1 MPQKTNLNINPYYDD
16 FNKEDNFYKV
26 LFKPGQPVQA
36 RELTTLQSQLQN
48 QIESFGS
55 HIFKEGSMV
64 IPGNIN
70 YDGQYYSLKINND
83 HLGIPVSLYTDKLK
97 GKRLKGEDTGI
108 IVSVDDYKLAGDTSE
123 ITHLTLF
130 VKYVESGEDN
140 TISTLNDGE
149 NLLVEES
156 FVYGNTPINAG
167 DSVATLIDTDASSTG
182 CAVGIS
188 SGVYFIRGTFVDVST
203 DKLVLDPYSNSPSY
217 RVGLDIQEDIVTA
230 KEDSKLYDNA
240 RGFSNFAAPGADRF
254 KISTTL
260 IKKSLSDQN
269 DTSFVELV
277 RLDDGEIKK
286 LQNKSQY
293 SIIKDYFAQRTFDES
308 GSYSVEPFEVEIA
321 NSLNDGI
328 SNEGVFRSTEVT
340 EQGNTPTDDLMAVKV
355 SAGKAYVKGYDS
367 EKIGTTVLDVEKPR
381 DTQTVDSSLVSY
393 EFGTKFRINHVLGV
407 TPTAINT
414 TQTIGLWNQRS
425 ASNTAGSG
433 QQIGDAKVY
442 ACNLTDSQYKDHT
455 TEFDLYLF
463 DIQTWTIVTTNR
475 NLSNIEL
482 PAGSFVR
489 GISSGAT
496 GYAQYQG
503 GGDYTQEL
511 TQVSGTFVKGEQI
524 IINENPQY
532 TASLIAVTVYGIQD
546 IKSVYQDT
554 STLSGYSVD
563 FVADTVLENWLP
575 EQFNVVNNI
584 SITGAAATVPGKNW
598 SGVKLGSVIKYTKPA
613 ATVPTFNRISAVAA
627 DLNSVTLASCP
638 NIAGV
643 CDGSLAP
650 ITGLEVSSFT
660 LGATKVGLSN
670 TKGLYAPL
678 DRSDIS
684 DVSLT
689 NSNLIVGSQI
699 TGETTNGSGVL
710 SVNIS
715 ATGISSAFF
724 ESYDAERYSVTY
736 SNGTQGIINSSKFI
750 LGADGQ
756 SFTINDLL
764 ANQSNVVVNTT
775 VKKQGI
781 KSKKKDFVRSQRK
794 DVLYTA
800 VGVNTVGSGLPIN
813 GSYGIRIEDKEI
825 SLNVPDA
832 TNIVGVYESIDTA
845 KPILDQLVFISGL
858 NLNTASIVGERVSG
872 ATGGAVAQITAR
884 INATTIE
891 IAYLTPMKF
900 IIGELVTFSESN
912 ISSNLQNIT
921 VGSYLDITNRFTLDK
936 GQREQ
941 YYDYSRA
948 VRRENFPPPCKT
960 LSIIFNSFV
969 VPSGD
974 TGDVYTVESYDDER
988 FGSDVPH
995 LADGLRTSDTLDFRP
1010 RVVPT
1015 SSTVVSPL
1023 YPASRDFGATG
1034 NVNASFIVTPNESS
1048 LVGYTYYLPRVDKV
1062 MLDTLGNISVVKGTS
1077 SPDPQEPANIENA
1090 MTLATITLP
1099 AYLYDP
1105 QDAEIKLVDNIRYT
1119 MRDIGDLE
1127 DRIENL
1133 EIVTSLSLLELDTKT
1148 FQVQDADGLS
1158 RFKTGFF
1165 VDDFKNNHLL
1175 DLSDP
1180 DCKCDI
1186 NVTKKELNVPLD
1198 FYSLKPELALRPD
1211 INTAT
1216 ADFSTNLELLDS
1228 NVRKTGDLI
1237 TLDYSEKG
1245 WIEQPLASRVENVN
1259 PFNMIEFTGTI
1270 DLSPSTDTWIRNI
1283 QVSGGTRRITGGFD
1297 GSYTETIKTS
1307 SAPDTHIR
1315 SRNVAFIARGLRPV
1329 ARHYPFFDST
1339 SGIDVVPKLVEVSM
1353 TNGTFVKGET
1363 VDVYASDGTQVAVM
1377 RLAQPDHKEGNITSP
1392 DVTYNANPYNTS
1404 VSLGTAYSASATVL
1418 NIDINSLTDEA
1429 QGSYW
1434 GYIPT
1439 GTGITVLGRSSG
1451 AQATI
1456 SDVRL
1461 VCDTYGD
1468 LLGSYWFRDPLA
1480 SPPPPLRWRTG
1491 TRTFKLT
1498 SSSSNATPLPG
1509 SLLISSGETTY
1520 TATGIVETFRNTL
1533 VIVRRPPPPPQ
1544 TCDPLAQ
1551 SFTTDET
1558 GAFVTAVD
1566 LYFGNKDENE
1576 KLTVQ
1581 IRTVEL
1587 GTPTTQVVQDYA
1599 TITLDP
1605 SQINTSPNAE
1615 VATKVTF
1622 PSPVYLE
1629 PRTEYAIVI
1638 LAPTTNNYES
1648 WIAQMGERTVNTQS
1662 LPNAESVMVTRQY
1675 VGGSLFKSQNGS
1687 IWTPSQFED
1696 LKFKLYKAEFITD
1709 PGTVYFYNQNLGSG
1723 SHSIPRLDSNGIKT
1737 LPRKLRVKHTAT
1749 THAATLVNLGVGAKV
1764 SEGAAGGTGP
1774 TGIVEK
1780 VGGPINTG
1788 TVTNPGTGYVNATY
1802 TNVPLYNITGNG
1814 TGGQATVVVSGGVVA
1829 SISAFGAAGSGYT
1842 AGDVVGLTT
1851 ASAGLSGIGAELT
1864 ITSTAS
1870 QDTMYLKDVHG
1881 EAFTAGQDLVYYSGA
1896 SRVALGST
1904 DVVSSALIDD
1914 LYTGDVLEINQYN
1927 HGMTADLN
1935 VVELSNI
1942 EPNTPPVLL
1951 TDNLDIGDQIIS
1963 VASTAGFVDY
1973 DGQANIDKGYVKINS
1988 EIIYYESVG
1997 TNQLGIGTR
2006 GVEGTVERTHVAND
2020 VAYKW
2025 ELNGVGLNRINQTHT
2040 LPAALGNYR
2049 TIDKY
2054 HVQIPRTDLPT
2065 GDTQLSFNNEANLG
2079 GNNIWASQNF
2089 QYNKI
2094 IPQFNLLTPSD
2105 ETTISSQL
2113 RSVSGTS
2120 ASGTEISFID
2130 KGYEN
2135 ITLNQPNRLTTPRI
2149 VCSEINETT
2158 HLTALPKSRSM
2169 TLAVQFNTTDS
2180 NLSPVLDTMNGVIVY
2195 ERSRLNSPISDY
2207 AKNGESDNPSGD
2219 PHAAVYITKRVDLKN
2234 PATSLKVL
2242 VAAYRHSSADF
2253 RVLYQL
2259 IKEDTSD
2266 TELSW
2271 DLFPGYDN
2279 LNDFGTTG
2287 QRIIDVAKNTGRADY
2302 FVPASNDNQFLEYQ
2316 FSSDDLVAFTG
2327 FRIKLVASGTNEAYA
2342 PRFQD
2347 FRVIA
2352 LA

>member
-217 RVGLDIQEDIVTA
+217 RVGLNIQEDIVTA

-277 RLDDGEIKK
+277 RLDGGEIKK

-393 EFGTKFRINHVLGV
+393 AFGTRLKLNNVFGAPQATGTNSGSEIS
-407 TPTAINT
+407 
-414 TQTIGLWNQRS
+414 LWNQRTGT
-425 ASNTAGSG
+425 NTAGAG
-433 QQIGDAKVY
+433 TEIGRAKVY
-442 ACNLTDSQYKDHT
+442 TINLTDSQYANDA
-455 TEFDLYLF
+455 TEFDLYVYDL
-463 DIQTWTIVTTNR
+463 QLWTIVTTNI
-475 NLSNIEL
+475 NLSNTNL
-482 PAGSFVR
+482 PAGALVR
-489 GISSGAT
+489 GVSSGAT
-496 GYAQYQG
+496 GYAQNQG
-503 GGDYTQEL
+503 GGSNVQEL

-524 IINENPQY
+524 IINENPAIVVSLTDV
-532 TASLIAVTVYGIQD
+532 TAYGIND

-554 STLSGYSVD
+554 SSLSGYSVD
-563 FVADTVLENWLP
+563 FVADTVLDNWLP

-598 SGVKLGSVIKYTKPA
+598 SGVKVGTVIKYTKPA
-613 ATVPTFNRISAVAA
+613 ATLPTFNRISAIAA
-627 DLNSVTLASCP
+627 DLNSVTLANVP
-638 NIAGV
+638 DITGV
-643 CDGSLAP
+643 CDGTLAP
-650 ITGLEVSSFT
+650 TTGLEVPSFT
-660 LGATKVGLSN
+660 LGVTKVSKNN

-678 DRSDIS
+678 AQSNIS
-684 DVSLT
+684 DVSLD
-689 NSNLIVGSQI
+689 NSNLIIGSQI
-699 TGETTNGSGVL
+699 TGESTNGSGVL
-710 SVNIS
+710 SVNIT

-724 ESYDAERYSVTY
+724 EPFDAERYSVTY
-736 SNGTQGIINSSKFI
+736 SDGSQGVIDASQFV

-756 SFTINDLL
+756 SFTINGLTT
-764 ANQSNVVVNTT
+764 NQSNVVVNTT

-794 DVLYTA
+794 DILYTA
-800 VGVNTVGSGLPIN
+800 VGVNTVGSGLPLN
-813 GSYGIRIEDKEI
+813 TNYGIRIEDKEI
-825 SLNVPDA
+825 SLQVPDA

-845 KPILDQLVFISGL
+845 KPILDRLVFISGL
-858 NLNTASIVGERVSG
+858 NLNTAAIVGEKVTG
-872 ATGGAVAQITAR
+872 ATSGAVAQITAR

-900 IIGELVTFSESN
+900 VIGELTTFSESN

-921 VGSYLDITNRFTLDK
+921 VGSFLDITDRFTLDK
-936 GQREQ
+936 GQREEF
-941 YYDYSRA
+941 YDYSRI
-948 VRRENFPPPCKT
+948 VRRANFPPPCKT

-969 VPSGD
+969 IPSGD
-974 TGDVYTVESYDDER
+974 TGDVCTVESYDGER
-988 FGSDVPH
+988 FQDDIPH
-995 LADGLRTSDTLDFRP
+995 LPNGLRSSDTLDFRP

-1015 SSTVVSPL
+1015 SSTTTCPFVD
-1023 YPASRDFGATG
+1023 AQRDFSTTG
-1034 NVNASFIVTPNESS
+1034 TFIVSPNESS
-1048 LVGYTYYLPRVDKV
+1048 LIGYTYYLPRVDKV
-1062 MLDTLGNISVVKGTS
+1062 MLDTLGNLSVVKGTS
-1077 SPDPQEPANIENA
+1077 SPDPQEPPNIENA
-1090 MTLATITLP
+1090 MTIATVRLP

-1105 QDAEIKLVDNIRYT
+1105 QDAKITLVDNIRYT

-1148 FQVQDADGLS
+1148 LQVQDADGLS

-1180 DCKCDI
+1180 DCKCDV
-1186 NVTKKELNVPLD
+1186 NVEKKELNVPLD

-1211 INTAT
+1211 INTET
-1216 ADFSTNLELLDS
+1216 ADFSTNLELVDT

-1237 TLDYSEKG
+1237 TLDYTEVD

-1259 PFNMIEFTGTI
+1259 PFNMVEFTGII
-1270 DLSPSTDTWIRNI
+1270 DLSPSTDTWVRTVQTDGGVRN
-1283 QVSGGTRRITGGFD
+1283 TTGSFD
-1297 GSYTETIKTS
+1297 GSYIETIKTS
-1307 SAPDTHIR
+1307 SVPDTHIR
-1315 SRNVAFIARGLRPV
+1315 SRNVSFVGRAFRPV
-1329 ARHYPFFDST
+1329 ARHYPFLDST
-1339 SGIDVVPKLVEVSM
+1339 SGIDVVPKLVEISM
-1353 TNGTFVKGET
+1353 TNGTFVKGE
-1363 VDVYASDGTQVAVM
+1363 VIEVYAPDGSQAGVM
-1377 RLAQPDHKEGNITSP
+1377 RLAQPDHKEGNINTP
-1392 DVTYNANPYNTS
+1392 EDTYNANPYNTS
-1404 VSLGTAYSASATVL
+1404 TSLGTAYSASSTVL
-1418 NIDINSLTDEA
+1418 NIDIASLTDEA
-1429 QGSYW
+1429 RGSYW

-1439 GTGITVLGRSSG
+1439 GTGVVILGRTSG
-1451 AQATI
+1451 AEATVT
-1456 SDVRL
+1456 DVRL

-1468 LLGSYWFRDPLA
+1468 LMGAFWFRDPLA
-1480 SPPPPLRWRTG
+1480 SPPPPLRWRIG
-1491 TRTFKLT
+1491 TKTFKLT
-1498 SSSSNATPLPG
+1498 SSSTNATPLKG
-1509 SLLISSGETTY
+1509 SKLISSGETTY
-1520 TATGIVETFRNTL
+1520 TATGIVETYRNTL

-1544 TCDPLAQ
+1544 DCDPLAQ
-1551 SFTTDET
+1551 SFTTDESGGFLT
-1558 GAFVTAVD
+1558 SVD
-1566 LYFGNKDENE
+1566 LYFGHKDENE
-1576 KLTVQ
+1576 KVTVQ

-1599 TITLDP
+1599 SITLDP
-1605 SQINTSPNAE
+1605 SQINTHPTAE
-1615 VATKVTF
+1615 VLTKVTF

-1638 LAPTTNNYES
+1638 LAPTTNNYEA
-1648 WIAQMGERTVNTQS
+1648 WIAQMGEKTVNTQS

-1696 LKFKLYKAEFITD
+1696 LKFKLYKAQFITQ
-1709 PGTVYFYNQNLGSG
+1709 PGTAYFYNQNLGSG
-1723 SHSIPRLDSNGIKT
+1723 SQSIPRLPSNAVKT

-1749 THAATLVNLGVGAKV
+1749 THAATLVTLGVGAKV

-1780 VGGPINTG
+1780 VGGPISTG
-1788 TVTNPGTGYVNATY
+1788 SVTNGGSGYDNATY
-1802 TNVPLYNITGNG
+1802 SNVPLYNVTGHG

-1829 SISAFGAAGSGYT
+1829 SISAFGATGSGYA

-1851 ASAGLSGIGAELT
+1851 ASAGLKGTGAELT
-1864 ITSTAS
+1864 ITGTAG

-1881 EAFTAGQDLVYYSGA
+1881 EAFTAGQDLVYYSG
-1896 SRVALGST
+1896 SNRVALGST
-1904 DVVSSALIDD
+1904 DVVSSALINE
-1914 LYTGDVLEINQYN
+1914 LYSGDVLEIEQYN
-1927 HGMTADLN
+1927 HGMTADQN
-1935 VVELSNI
+1935 VIQLQDI
-1942 EPNTPPVLL
+1942 EPNTSPVLL
-1951 TDNLDIGDQIIS
+1951 SDNLDIGDQIIS
-1963 VASTAGFVDY
+1963 VASTAGFVDF

-1988 EIIYYESVG
+1988 EIIFYDSVG

-2006 GVEGTVERTHVAND
+2006 GVEGTIERTHAAND
-2020 VAYKW
+2020 VAYKY
-2025 ELNGVGLNRINQTHT
+2025 ELNGVGLNRINRTHT
-2040 LPAALGNYR
+2040 LAASLSNSR

-2054 HVQIPRTDLPT
+2054 HVKIPRADLPT

-2079 GNNIWASQNF
+2079 GRNIWASQNF

-2105 ETTISSQL
+2105 ATTISSQL
-2113 RSVSGTS
+2113 RSTSGTS
-2120 ASGTEISFID
+2120 ASGSEVSFLD

-2135 ITLNQPNRLTTPRI
+2135 ITLNQPNKLDSPRI
-2149 VCSEINETT
+2149 VASEINETT
-2158 HLTALPKSRSM
+2158 HLTTLPKNRSM
-2169 TLAVQFNTTDS
+2169 TLAVQFNTTDA
-2180 NLSPVLDTMNGVIVY
+2180 NLSPVLDTMNGIVVY
-2195 ERSRLNSPISDY
+2195 ERSRLNTPITDY
-2207 AKNGESDNPSGD
+2207 TRNGESDNPSGD

-2242 VAAYRHSSADF
+2242 VAAYRNSSADF

-2259 IKEDTSD
+2259 IREDTPD
-2266 TELSW
+2266 AELSW
-2271 DLFPGYDN
+2271 ELFPGYEN
-2279 LNDFGTTG
+2279 LNDVGATG
-2287 QRIIDVAKNTGRADY
+2287 QRIIDPAKNTGHPDF
-2302 FVPASNDNQFLEYQ
+2302 FVPASREDEFLEYQ
-2316 FSSDDLVAFTG
+2316 FSTDDLVEFTG
-2327 FRIKLVASGTNEAYA
+2327 FRIKLVSSGSNEAYA
-2342 PRFQD
+2342 PKYQD